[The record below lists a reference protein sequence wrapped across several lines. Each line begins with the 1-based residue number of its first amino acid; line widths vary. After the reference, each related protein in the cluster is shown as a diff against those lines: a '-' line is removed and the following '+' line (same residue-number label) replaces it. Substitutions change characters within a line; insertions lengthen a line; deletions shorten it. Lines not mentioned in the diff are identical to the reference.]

1 LTAGGG
7 VSHSPRLRGSAVR
20 PMDRADI
27 VARVTALLGRQLPES
42 IDGRELEE
50 RTGLLGQGIGLDS
63 VEVLQL
69 VGAIEEDFELTID
82 DEALVAE
89 HFETI
94 GTLVTFVSGQL
105 PR

>member
-1 LTAGGG
+1 
-7 VSHSPRLRGSAVR
+7 
-20 PMDRADI
+20 MDRADI

-42 IDGRELEE
+42 IDGREIDE